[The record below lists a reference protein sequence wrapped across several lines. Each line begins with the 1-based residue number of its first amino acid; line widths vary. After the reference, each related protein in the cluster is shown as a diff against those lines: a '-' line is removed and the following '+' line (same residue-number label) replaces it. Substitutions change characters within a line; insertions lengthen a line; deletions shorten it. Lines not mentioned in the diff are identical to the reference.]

1 MCSLELIA
9 EEDRENKTED
19 VDNIAPSFEGD
30 SGNGAV
36 CEDQVLSTAKQ
47 RVKI

>member
-36 CEDQVLSTAKQ
+36 LSTAKQ